1 MGGGRFRVKVT
12 KIGGTHTNPNPK
24 ELYANI
30 YIFDDDISV
39 PIKYKND
46 KDPSG
51 IEYNSI
57 GFISIHPRSPDKISM
72 DWYNHNDYDD
82 EIIAWR
88 KSIEKRVIEIA
99 KDAYNRIKKDPDY
112 KVINNVEYSY
122 D

>member
-1 MGGGRFRVKVT
+1 VGRFRVKVT
-12 KIGGTHTNPNPK
+12 KIGGTDKDPDPTK
-24 ELYANI
+24 LYANI
-30 YIFDDDISV
+30 YIFDDDESV

-57 GFISIHPRSPDKISM
+57 GFISIHPKILPENISM
-72 DWYNHNDYDD
+72 YWYTQDYYD

-88 KSIEKRVIEIA
+88 KSIEKKVIEIA